1 MPSPST
7 SRQTTADYATDP
19 TIGVT
24 KFPTATVASQTP
36 IGPADPGFNLP
47 PIDTTSLPGTTA
59 VPTFNTTSIFDTIG
73 SGLTSLL
80 PGGSNAPT
88 GMAIAGTGLGLAAA
102 SQAQKDLAALSGQ
115 EQALGQPYVDAG
127 KADLAKYQSG
137 TISPAEQAAADY
149 MKSAGATNISEA
161 APLLQLGNTYL
172 GYAATNSLPPNVE
185 AKLSQ
190 DVAAQKAAATQQ
202 YGADSSAL
210 TAVLAQIDGQAAQTR
225 QNLINTYGTQGQSYY
240 ASGTA
245 LQQTGQADTA
255 AGYQA
260 IVNDIQQNLTNAMA
274 EASLGFGPIEAG
286 IQAQIEGDATIADAL
301 MGMFGELYKNVAAST
316 APATGGGGGSSAAKP
331 AATGGTPA
339 ASGGGSAYG
348 ATPATNTALTN
359 TANLLKNP
367 LPIAPNIIPSNT
379 DPYTAGTN
387 LYNSLINQTS
397 GPGLT
402 TDTALDPKNYVP
414 GTSINPS
421 DFAGNIPGTSFNP
434 NAVNPWDVALNTID
448 PVPFP
453 DFAPN
458 IPTYDATNPLPGI
471 APVFSTAD
479 TYTPTDYSSY
489 VTYG

>member
-7 SRQTTADYATDP
+7 SQQTTADYATDP

-24 KFPTATVASQTP
+24 KFPTATVASPT
-36 IGPADPGFNLP
+36 ASSVS
-47 PIDTTSLPGTTA
+47 DTTGTSA
-59 VPTFNTTSIFDTIG
+59 GNIFDTIG

-225 QNLINTYGTQGQSYY
+225 QNLINNYGTQGQSYY

-286 IQAQIEGDATIADAL
+286 IQAQIQGDAVIADAL
-301 MGMFGELYKNVAAST
+301 MAMFGELYKNVAAST

-348 ATPATNTALTN
+348 ATPATNTALTGA
-359 TANLLKNP
+359 ANLLKGP
-367 LPIAPNIIPSNT
+367 FPVAPNIIPSNT
-379 DPYTAGTN
+379 DPYTAETNYWKSLTN
-387 LYNSLINQTS
+387 LTS

-402 TDTALDPKNYVP
+402 TDTALDPTNYVP

-421 DFAGNIPGTSFNP
+421 NFAGDIPGTSFNP
-434 NAVNPWDVALNTID
+434 NAVNPWDVGSNGLSDVTYAGEYIVPD
-448 PVPFP
+448 SPFP

-458 IPTYDATNPLPGI
+458 IPTYDATDPLAGI
-471 APVFSTAD
+471 APNFSTAD
-479 TYTPTDYSSY
+479 TYTPPESSSY

>member
-1 MPSPST
+1 M
-7 SRQTTADYATDP
+7 AT
-19 TIGVT
+19 
-24 KFPTATVASQTP
+24 PTAVQKDTPPP
-36 IGPADPGFNLP
+36 IGPTDPGFNLP
-47 PIDTTSLPGTTA
+47 PIDTTSLPGTA
-59 VPTFNTTSIFDTIG
+59 SVPTFNTASPFDTIS
-73 SGLTSLL
+73 SGLSSLL

-102 SQAQKDLAALSGQ
+102 SQAQKDLAALSGK

-127 KADLAKYQSG
+127 TADLAKYQAG
-137 TISPAEQAAADY
+137 TISPAEQATADY

-225 QNLINTYGTQGQSYY
+225 QNLINNYGTQGQSYY

-286 IQAQIEGDATIADAL
+286 IQNQIQGDAAIADAL
-301 MGMFGELYKNVAAST
+301 MGMFGELYKNVAAATAPSSGGGGGAAAPKAPAAGG
-316 APATGGGGGSSAAKP
+316 APATGA
-331 AATGGTPA
+331 
-339 ASGGGSAYG
+339 GGSAYG
-348 ATPATNTALTN
+348 ATPATNTALTG
-359 TANLLKNP
+359 ASNLLKGP
-367 LPIAPNIIPSNT
+367 LPITPNIIPSQT
-379 DPYTAGTN
+379 PDPYTAETN
-387 LYNSLINQTS
+387 YWKSLTDPT
-397 GPGLT
+397 GAGLT
-402 TDTALDPKNYVP
+402 TGTALDPTNYVP
-414 GTSINPS
+414 GTSIVPS
-421 DFAGNIPGTSFNP
+421 NFAGDIPGTSFNP
-434 NAVNPWDVALNTID
+434 NAVNPWDVASTTPTID
-448 PVPFP
+448 PLANLGVSS
-453 DFAPN
+453 DFS
-458 IPTYDATNPLPGI
+458 IPTTDTNPP
-471 APVFSTAD
+471 PEYV
-479 TYTPTDYSSY
+479 SY
-489 VTYG
+489 VSYDSSF

>member
-1 MPSPST
+1 M
-7 SRQTTADYATDP
+7 AT
-19 TIGVT
+19 
-24 KFPTATVASQTP
+24 PTAVRKDTPPP
-36 IGPADPGFNLP
+36 IGPTDPGFNLP
-47 PIDTTSLPGTTA
+47 PIDTTSLPGTA
-59 VPTFNTTSIFDTIG
+59 SVPTFNTASPFDTIS

-102 SQAQKDLAALSGQ
+102 SQAEKDLAALSAK

-127 KADLAKYQSG
+127 TADLAKYQAG

-149 MKSAGATNISEA
+149 MKSAGATSISEA

-245 LQQTGQADTA
+245 LQQTGQKDTA
-255 AGYQA
+255 AGYQS

-286 IQAQIEGDATIADAL
+286 IQNQIQGDAAIADAL

-316 APATGGGGGSSAAKP
+316 APSSGGGGAKVPSSITGNAPAGSTASQIRGAD
-331 AATGGTPA
+331 TG
-339 ASGGGSAYG
+339 
-348 ATPATNTALTN
+348 
-359 TANLLKNP
+359 
-367 LPIAPNIIPSNT
+367 
-379 DPYTAGTN
+379 
-387 LYNSLINQTS
+387 
-397 GPGLT
+397 
-402 TDTALDPKNYVP
+402 
-414 GTSINPS
+414 
-421 DFAGNIPGTSFNP
+421 
-434 NAVNPWDVALNTID
+434 
-448 PVPFP
+448 
-453 DFAPN
+453 
-458 IPTYDATNPLPGI
+458 TNPLRSPGQLG
-471 APVFSTAD
+471 PSTAGVPLTVGTGGPPIDQNALTPDFTDLPGMARTPNYNFGGESGGSSGVEIQDSSGNYIPAVGGASGSSIDLPSTIDNYDPTNYDVLGSGSLPYTDFTPDYTYD
-479 TYTPTDYSSY
+479 TIPTGAS
-489 VTYG
+489 G

>member
-7 SRQTTADYATDP
+7 SQQTTADYATDP

-24 KFPTATVASQTP
+24 KFPTATVASPT
-36 IGPADPGFNLP
+36 ASSVS
-47 PIDTTSLPGTTA
+47 DTTGTSA
-59 VPTFNTTSIFDTIG
+59 GNIFDTIG

-225 QNLINTYGTQGQSYY
+225 QNLINNYGTQGQSYY

-286 IQAQIEGDATIADAL
+286 IQAQIQGDAAIANAL

-316 APATGGGGGSSAAKP
+316 APATGGGGGSSAKVPSSITGNAP
-331 AATGGTPA
+331 AGSTASQIRGADTGTNPLRSPGQLGPSTAGIPLTVGTGGPPIDQNVIDNSFDPTFAPGLGTA
-339 ASGGGSAYG
+339 PNFNFGGSGGTVDVG
-348 ATPATNTALTN
+348 
-359 TANLLKNP
+359 
-367 LPIAPNIIPSNT
+367 IA
-379 DPYTAGTN
+379 DP
-387 LYNSLINQTS
+387 
-397 GPGLT
+397 
-402 TDTALDPKNYVP
+402 
-414 GTSINPS
+414 
-421 DFAGNIPGTSFNP
+421 
-434 NAVNPWDVALNTID
+434 ID
-448 PVPFP
+448 PGSPFP
-453 DFAPN
+453 DFAPD
-458 IPTYDATNPLPGI
+458 IPTYDATDPFPGI
-471 APVFSTAD
+471 APDFSTAN
-479 TYTPTDYSSY
+479 TYTPPDYSSY